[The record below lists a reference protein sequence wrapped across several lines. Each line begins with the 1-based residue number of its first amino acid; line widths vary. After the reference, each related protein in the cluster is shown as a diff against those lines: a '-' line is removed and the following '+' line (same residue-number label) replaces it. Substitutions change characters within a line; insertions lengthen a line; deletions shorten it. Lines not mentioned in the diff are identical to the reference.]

1 MRFTL
6 VGSEMRVIGPRRKV
20 GDQAIVTGRLHQP
33 SKPTV
38 TGEFF
43 AQSTLVDRRNLITS
57 ATGSMQTHTFVL
69 EQGSLHGSGVLSHEG
84 EGTFAIVGGT
94 GSYQGVSGSYTVQQD
109 LDDFAATATYSFNLL
124 PGKAQL

>member
-1 MRFTL
+1 
-6 VGSEMRVIGPRRKV
+6 MRVIGPRRKV
-20 GDQAIVTGRLHQP
+20 GDQAIVTGRLRQP
-33 SKPTV
+33 PKPTV

-57 ATGSMQTHTFVL
+57 TTGSMQTHTFVL

-84 EGTFAIVGGT
+84 GGTFAIVGGT